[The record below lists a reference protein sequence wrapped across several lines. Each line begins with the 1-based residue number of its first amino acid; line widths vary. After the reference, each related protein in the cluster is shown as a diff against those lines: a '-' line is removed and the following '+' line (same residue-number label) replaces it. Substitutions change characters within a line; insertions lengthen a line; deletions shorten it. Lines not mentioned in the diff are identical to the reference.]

1 LDLALWSSHGA
12 WRWLHRSFGDR
23 GIGADEKGGPFR
35 TAPRQ
40 DPNPGLYVGKVV
52 LLPGGARRRSGSP
65 CGGSI
70 LITSAPALA
79 ISRVAYG
86 P

>member
-1 LDLALWSSHGA
+1 VIARLLEFSIA
-12 WRWLHRSFGDR
+12 
-23 GIGADEKGGPFR
+23 I
-35 TAPRQ
+35 
-40 DPNPGLYVGKVV
+40 GKVV
-52 LLPGGARRRSGSP
+52 LLPGGARRRNGSP

-86 P
+86 PW

>member
-1 LDLALWSSHGA
+1 MTPGAKFSSNTSP
-12 WRWLHRSFGDR
+12 RSAIR
-23 GIGADEKGGPFR
+23 NSSARPRSSFR
-35 TAPRQ
+35 FKVIAR
-40 DPNPGLYVGKVV
+40 LFEFSIAIGKVV
-52 LLPGGARRRSGSP
+52 LLPAGARRRNGSP

-79 ISRVAYG
+79 INRVAYG

>member
-1 LDLALWSSHGA
+1 MTPGAKFSSKTSP
-12 WRWLHRSFGDR
+12 RSTIR
-23 GIGADEKGGPFR
+23 NNSARPSSCFR
-35 TAPRQ
+35 FKVIAR
-40 DPNPGLYVGKVV
+40 LLEFSIAIGKVV
-52 LLPGGARRRSGSP
+52 LLPGDARRRNGSP